1 MKKESEIKV
10 GDIVRRKLKQGVFVG
25 SYKVVDE
32 VEQYGVY
39 AHDIPQNALGSMYYK
54 HGTLEKVPQ
63 LRLKAPN
70 KELEDVIKNNMSW
83 IQHIE
88 CSSWRKAIEEK
99 NVEVIM
105 IASNSSHIVIS
116 EPKARLVFY
125 KGKYHININFLRILE
140 HVIR

>member
-1 MKKESEIKV
+1 MKTEGKIKV

-54 HGTLEKVPQ
+54 SGTLEKIPQ
-63 LRLKAPN
+63 LHLKAPN
-70 KELEDVIKNNMSW
+70 KELRDVIKENLTW
-83 IQHIE
+83 IQHVE

-99 NVEVIM
+99 AEIIM
-105 IASNSSHIVIS
+105 IASNSSHIIVS
-116 EPKARLVFY
+116 EPKARIVFY
-125 KGKYHININFLRILE
+125 KGRYCVNINFIRILE